1 MANRIMV
8 HMPNL
13 LLLLMAPTARQH
25 LLLEVT
31 HSSNSSMVPP
41 IANRPQVSY

>member
-8 HMPNL
+8 HTPNL
-13 LLLLMAPTARQH
+13 PLLLMVLTARQH

-31 HSSNSSMVPP
+31 HSNNNSMAPLT
-41 IANRPQVSY
+41 ANRPQVSY